1 MGGVASRTGGSRGWG
16 GLSCLGMAGLWR
28 LATLRHG
35 PRRGNVRP
43 PVQDDLDRPAADPH
57 IDAQR
62 ASEVFMAKDIKR
74 VALGIGL
81 TLLIVWLVLF
91 VLHVLLALVWVF
103 FWIGFIGILLAVVLH
118 AIERFV

>member
-1 MGGVASRTGGSRGWG
+1 M
-16 GLSCLGMAGLWR
+16 M
-28 LATLRHG
+28 
-35 PRRGNVRP
+35 
-43 PVQDDLDRPAADPH
+43 
-57 IDAQR
+57 
-62 ASEVFMAKDIKR
+62 KDVKR
-74 VALGIGL
+74 VVLGVGL